1 MRLLNLTANKDSF
14 KPVFFNKTGITL
26 IVGRQKTPETTDT
39 GRTYNGVGKS
49 LIVNLV
55 HFCLGAGTNSKLEEA
70 IPGWEFSLKFEV
82 DGEEYTSTRSVSAQ
96 NKISLNDEELSTT
109 RFCQRLEQMVFTLP
123 SRVKGL
129 TFRSLL
135 NRFIRPHKGSYVSFD
150 RVHDKESEYH
160 KLLCQSFLLGLDVDL
175 VITKQSLK
183 AERDRI
189 KEFRANLNQDSVF
202 REFFTEGKNIEIELQ
217 DLEDKINQLDQ
228 DLEAFRVADNYQEIQ
243 REAQL
248 TKNLLQEAKNR
259 EVVLTNAI
267 NSINASLEVRADI
280 SPEKLLRLYEEAR
293 AKLPESVV
301 KEITE
306 VNEFHNKLLANR
318 VKRLTAEKS
327 RLERELKSIRE
338 DIATF
343 NRKRDSQ
350 LRFLGTH
357 GAFND
362 MVSVNNQLSD
372 LRGKAQKIRDYQDL
386 LQRYSDQAQEITI
399 QLSNETKRANTYLK
413 QAKPVVD
420 ENFNRFRSFSKRFYH
435 DKPGGLTVSNNEGDN
450 QIRFNIEAHIQDDAA
465 DGINE
470 VKIFCFDMTL
480 LMARHNHNCEFLF
493 HDSRLFSDMDPR
505 QRATLFKIA
514 YECVNQTKTQYIA
527 TLNENQIN
535 SMRDQFTD
543 EEFRQ
548 IFDDNIVLELTDEGP
563 AGKLLGIQVDMQYE

>member
-1 MRLLNLTANKDSF
+1 MRLLSLTANKDSF
-14 KPVFFNKTGITL
+14 RPVYFNKSGLTL
-26 IVGRQKTPETTDT
+26 VVGRQKTPETSDS

-55 HFCLGAGTNSKLEEA
+55 HFCLGAGTNSKIEDA
-70 IPGWEFSLKFEV
+70 IPGWEFSLRFEV
-82 DGEEYTSTRSVSAQ
+82 NGEEHTSTRSVLTQ
-96 NKISLNDEELSTT
+96 NKISLNDEELSTAK
-109 RFCQRLEQMVFTLP
+109 FCARLEQMVFTLP

-135 NRFIRPHKGSYVSFD
+135 NRFVRPHKGSYVSFD
-150 RVHDKESEYH
+150 KVHDKESEYH
-160 KLLCQSFLLGLDVDL
+160 KLLCQSFLLGLDIDL
-175 VITKQSLK
+175 VMAKQALK

-189 KEFRANLNQDSVF
+189 KEFRNNLNQDSVF

-217 DLEDKINQLDQ
+217 DLEDKINQLTR
-228 DLEAFRVADNYQEIQ
+228 DLEAFRVADNYHDIQ
-243 REAQL
+243 KEAQH

-259 EVVLTNAI
+259 EVVLANAI
-267 NSINASLEVRADI
+267 NSINASLEVRPDI
-280 SPEKLLRLYEEAR
+280 SPEKLLRLYSEAR
-293 AKLPESVV
+293 AKLPDSVI
-301 KEITE
+301 KEINE

-318 VKRLTAEKS
+318 VRRLTAEKS

-338 DIATF
+338 DITTF
-343 NRKRDSQ
+343 SRKRDSQ

-362 MVSVNNQLSD
+362 MVSVNHQLSD
-372 LRGKAQKIRDYQDL
+372 LRANAQKIRDYQDL
-386 LQRYSDQAQEITI
+386 LQRYSDEAQEITI

-420 ENFNRFRSFSKRFYH
+420 ENFNRFRAFSKRFYH

-450 QIRFNIEAHIQDDAA
+450 QIRFNIEAHIQDDAS

-480 LMARHNHNCEFLF
+480 LMAGHNHNCEFLF

-514 YECVNQTKTQYIA
+514 YECTKQNKTQYIA
-527 TLNENQIN
+527 TLNANQIL
-535 SMRDQFTD
+535 SMKDQFTD

-548 IFDDNIVLELTDEGP
+548 IFDDNIVLELTDEG
-563 AGKLLGIQVDMQYE
+563 ASGKLLGIQVDMQYE

>member
-1 MRLLNLTANKDSF
+1 MRLLSLTANKDSF

-109 RFCQRLEQMVFTLP
+109 RFCQRLEQMVFMLP

-514 YECVNQTKTQYIA
+514 YECVNKTKTQYIA